1 MKQKLFFLV
10 SFLLCAPTIW
20 AQSET
25 RSAEAEV
32 QHLLLV
38 SEFANQHYEKAIAAG
53 EKELQL
59 LRQQEGKTDSLQI
72 EMLPCLGRAY
82 FKLGQVD
89 KAIEMNREGVALC
102 LKNNEECTSR
112 LAVMYDNM
120 AFYHTFSKQ
129 YAEAL
134 SCSKKAVDIYYK
146 LLSNDQ
152 DMAGTLMHAAE
163 CAYHVGQYADAVL
176 YEEHACNLYSEVYGE
191 HNDTYLEELD
201 YLIKYYKAADQNEKA
216 AATEELQKRLKEEQK
231 YGYIP
236 MPADLSTAEKCG
248 QHDEDAY
255 FASLYFNSHI
265 ITADSMIFVGKYIF
279 NYVLNSDRVHA
290 ISGIEESKWMKDKN
304 AFSYLIAY
312 FSGFVTYQLE
322 NPEKEAS
329 LASYKYA
336 INNLLNFYARNKSL
350 LGEVKTL
357 EDYLKLYAK
366 SPEKLIK
373 KIEKDYEAQQKGKHK
388 SMEVEQKGNDL
399 IIH

>member
-1 MKQKLFFLV
+1 
-10 SFLLCAPTIW
+10 
-20 AQSET
+20 
-25 RSAEAEV
+25 
-32 QHLLLV
+32 
-38 SEFANQHYEKAIAAG
+38 
-53 EKELQL
+53 
-59 LRQQEGKTDSLQI
+59 
-72 EMLPCLGRAY
+72 
-82 FKLGQVD
+82 
-89 KAIEMNREGVALC
+89 
-102 LKNNEECTSR
+102 
-112 LAVMYDNM
+112 
-120 AFYHTFSKQ
+120 
-129 YAEAL
+129 
-134 SCSKKAVDIYYK
+134 
-146 LLSNDQ
+146 
-152 DMAGTLMHAAE
+152 
-163 CAYHVGQYADAVL
+163 
-176 YEEHACNLYSEVYGE
+176 
-191 HNDTYLEELD
+191 
-201 YLIKYYKAADQNEKA
+201 
-216 AATEELQKRLKEEQK
+216 LQKRLKEEQK

-236 MPADLSTAEKCG
+236 MPADLSTAEKCA

-279 NYVLNSDRVHA
+279 DYVLNSDRVHA

-336 INNLLNFYARNKSL
+336 IINLLNFYARNKSL

-357 EDYLKLYAK
+357 EDYFKLYAK